1 MEKAAFKTV
10 FEDWIGFQQTELH
23 IMGMPKMD
31 WSVHIWKGV
40 DFWEKAKE
48 SVAAAAAVAS
58 VVSDSVRP
66 HRRQPTKLPHPWD
79 SLGKNT
85 EVGCHFLL
93 QCMKVKS
100 QSKVVQSCLTL
111 SDPMD
116 CRLGNLKNFRLLRIA
131 NVPDFLLGKKK
142 KKKKRKPVCWGRD
155 AAGRRQTHTRVMMP
169 NRSPSCTRL
178 CRLLRGLEHPT
189 MLILLCGQ
197 WKQHQEKHRNRKC
210 TLYLEKCR
218 SQVMMGKWWEMSPRK
233 WSEARPWRVC
243 IHAVGWDFIL

>member
-40 DFWEKAKE
+40 DIWEKAKE

-116 CRLGNLKNFRLLRIA
+116 CRLGNLKNFRLLSIA
-131 NVPDFLLGKKK
+131 NVPHFLLGKKK
-142 KKKKRKPVCWGRD
+142 KKKQTNKKKKTSVLGEGCSREEADTYQSHDAQQVSLLNQAVPPPSGLGAPNNVNTPLWAMEATSRK
-155 AAGRRQTHTRVMMP
+155 A
-169 NRSPSCTRL
+169 
-178 CRLLRGLEHPT
+178 
-189 MLILLCGQ
+189 
-197 WKQHQEKHRNRKC
+197 QE
-210 TLYLEKCR
+210 
-218 SQVMMGKWWEMSPRK
+218 
-233 WSEARPWRVC
+233 
-243 IHAVGWDFIL
+243 